1 MICQNPRLNLK
12 CLETFACISLRW
24 CISLLVSDQ
33 CKVRLQGWPS
43 CVCVHQLRFVPRL
56 VASKY
61 IVNTS
66 KGTNASKGT
75 NGHKWSQMK
84 ALCFLQLNYFVAM
97 HANMKAAEVKL
108 DPTTP
113 QNQQQIQQ
121 QVPPWLLSVHF
132 LT

>member
-1 MICQNPRLNLK
+1 M
-12 CLETFACISLRW
+12 
-24 CISLLVSDQ
+24 
-33 CKVRLQGWPS
+33 
-43 CVCVHQLRFVPRL
+43 PRL